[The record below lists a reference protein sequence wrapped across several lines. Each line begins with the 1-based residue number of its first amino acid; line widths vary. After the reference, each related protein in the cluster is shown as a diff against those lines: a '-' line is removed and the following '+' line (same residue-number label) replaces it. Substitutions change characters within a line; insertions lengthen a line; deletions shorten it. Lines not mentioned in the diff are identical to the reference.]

1 MSSVR
6 IAVITESFL
15 PRVNGV
21 TNSVCRVLEQ
31 FAARGHEALVI
42 AAKPGP
48 ERYAGHEVVSVGGF
62 ALPGYRSFVVGMP
75 MARLV
80 GKLRE
85 FQPDV
90 VYLAS
95 PFSLGSAGAT
105 AARKL
110 DIPCVAVFQTDIAG
124 FVKRYGLRGTD
135 KVIWSWLRRI
145 HSQADLTLVPST
157 ATLKALD
164 EHGIPR
170 LALWRRGVDAERFH
184 PRYRDE
190 MLRHEVAPDRETVV
204 GYVGRLAPEK
214 RVELLANLS
223 GLPGVR
229 LLVVGDGPAE
239 GKLREALP
247 TATFTGFLDGHE
259 LSRAYA
265 SLDVFIHTGA
275 DETFCQSVQEA
286 MASGVPVVAPAAGGP
301 LDLVT
306 PGRTGVLY
314 DPDSVSELRA
324 AVMRLAANREL
335 RNEYGANARAEVES
349 RTWDTVSDQLMGHLE
364 SVVSSRS
371 RVAAAPE
378 AGMITTTVEANAAA
392 GKLGARKAVAGKLGI
407 GRAAARMAPVES
419 KAAAS
424 VAAAGMAPAESKAV
438 AGKAAAASN
447 VGAGNGAA
455 AKPAKDSASPAGLE
469 TAA

>member
-1 MSSVR
+1 MR

-31 FAARGHEALVI
+31 FAAHGHQALVV

-48 ERYAGHEVVSVGGF
+48 AEYAGHEVAAVGGF
-62 ALPGYRSFVVGMP
+62 ALPGYRSFVVGLP

-80 GKLRE
+80 RRLRE

-95 PFSLGSAGAT
+95 PVSLGWAGAT
-105 AARKL
+105 AARRL
-110 DIPCVAVFQTDIAG
+110 GIPCVAVFQTDVAG
-124 FVKRYGLRGTD
+124 FARRYGLRGTD

-145 HSQADLTLVPST
+145 HAQAELTLVPST
-157 ATLKALD
+157 ATMKLLD
-164 EHGIPR
+164 DHGFPR

-190 MLRHEVAPDRETVV
+190 RLRHAVAPNRETVV

-214 RVELLANLS
+214 RVDLLANLS
-223 GLPGVR
+223 GLPGIR
-229 LLVVGDGPAE
+229 LVVVGDGPAE
-239 GKLREALP
+239 GRLREALP
-247 TATFTGFLDGHE
+247 TATFTGFLDGLE

-265 SLDVFIHTGA
+265 SLDVFVHTGA

-306 PGRTGVLY
+306 PGRTGLLY
-314 DPDSVSELRA
+314 EPDSVYELRA
-324 AVMRLAANREL
+324 AVMRLAANRDL
-335 RNEYGANARAEVES
+335 RDLYGLNARAEVEG
-349 RTWDTVSDQLMGHLE
+349 RTWSAVGDQLLRHLE
-364 SVVSSRS
+364 AVVGGHGPVAFGTPSVPVAERS
-371 RVAAAPE
+371 GGDAVF
-378 AGMITTTVEANAAA
+378 ITTTIAANAGTGSTSAA
-392 GKLGARKAVAGKLGI
+392 QTAPAVQPAPAAQT
-407 GRAAARMAPVES
+407 AAAQLAATQT
-419 KAAAS
+419 AAAQT
-424 VAAAGMAPAESKAV
+424 AP
-438 AGKAAAASN
+438 
-447 VGAGNGAA
+447 
-455 AKPAKDSASPAGLE
+455 PAHPPTDLE

>member
-1 MSSVR
+1 VSSVR

-31 FAARGHEALVI
+31 LEARGHEALVI

-48 ERYAGHEVVSVGGF
+48 EQYAGHEVSSVGGF
-62 ALPGYRSFVVGMP
+62 ALPGYRSFVVGLP

-85 FQPDV
+85 FRPDV

-95 PFSLGSAGAT
+95 PFSLGYAGAV

-110 DIPCVAVFQTDIAG
+110 GIPCVAVFQTDIAG
-124 FVKRYGLRGTD
+124 FAKRYGLHGTD
-135 KVIWSWLRRI
+135 KVIWSWLRRL

-157 ATLKALD
+157 STLKSLD
-164 EHGIPR
+164 RHGIPR

-190 MLRHEVAPDRETVV
+190 MLRHEIAPNRETVV

-214 RVELLANLS
+214 RVNLLAHLS

-229 LLVVGDGPAE
+229 LLIVGDGPAE
-239 GKLREALP
+239 GRLRSALP
-247 TATFTGFLDGHE
+247 NATFTGFLDGHE

-306 PGRTGVLY
+306 PGRTGLLY
-314 DPDSVSELRA
+314 DPDSSSELRA

-335 RNEYGANARAEVES
+335 RSLYGHNARTEVES
-349 RTWDTVSDQLMGHLE
+349 RTWDAVIGQLMGHLE
-364 SVVSSRS
+364 TVVSGR
-371 RVAAAPE
+371 RAVAAVPVE
-378 AGMITTTVEANAAA
+378 AAVMTTTVEANAAA
-392 GKLGARKAVAGKLGI
+392 GKTAAGKT
-407 GRAAARMAPVES
+407 AAS
-419 KAAAS
+419 KAAA
-424 VAAAGMAPAESKAV
+424 PT
-438 AGKAAAASN
+438 
-447 VGAGNGAA
+447 
-455 AKPAKDSASPAGLE
+455 GLE

>member
-1 MSSVR
+1 MHIRVPPGAPIVCSVR

-31 FAARGHEALVI
+31 FAERGHEALVI

-48 ERYAGHEVVSVGGF
+48 EQYAGHEVVSVGGF
-62 ALPGYRSFVVGMP
+62 ALPGYRSFVLGLP

-85 FQPDV
+85 FRPDV

-95 PFSLGSAGAT
+95 PVSLGVAGAA

-110 DIPCVAVFQTDIAG
+110 GVPCVAVFQTDIAG
-124 FVKRYGLRGTD
+124 FARRYGLRGTD

-145 HSQADLTLVPST
+145 HAQADLTLVPST
-157 ATLKALD
+157 ATLKTLEA
-164 EHGIPR
+164 HGFPR

-190 MLRHEVAPDRETVV
+190 QLRYEIAPNRETVV

-214 RVELLANLS
+214 RVELLTNLS
-223 GLPGVR
+223 GLPGIGVM
-229 LLVVGDGPAE
+229 VVGDGPAE
-239 GKLREALP
+239 GRLRAALP
-247 TATFTGFLDGHE
+247 HAKFTGFLDGHE

-265 SLDVFIHTGA
+265 SLDVFLHTGA

-306 PGRTGVLY
+306 PGRTGLLY
-314 DPDSVSELRA
+314 QPDSVSELRA
-324 AVMRLAANREL
+324 AVMRLSANREL
-335 RNEYGANARAEVES
+335 RALYGNNARAEVET
-349 RTWDTVSDQLMGHLE
+349 RTWSAVGDQLMGHLE
-364 SVVSSRS
+364 GVISGR
-371 RVAAAPE
+371 RPVAAAT
-378 AGMITTTVEANAAA
+378 AAAASQTSVTDTALMTTTAEANAAA
-392 GKLGARKAVAGKLGI
+392 GRLGT
-407 GRAAARMAPVES
+407 
-419 KAAAS
+419 
-424 VAAAGMAPAESKAV
+424 VAAAGT
-438 AGKAAAASN
+438 AGIAAAAATPAPD
-447 VGAGNGAA
+447 AGTPTGF
-455 AKPAKDSASPAGLE
+455 E

>member
-31 FAARGHEALVI
+31 FAERGHEALVI

-48 ERYAGHEVVSVGGF
+48 EQYAGHEVASVGGF
-62 ALPGYRSFVVGMP
+62 ALPGYRSFVVGLP

-95 PFSLGSAGAT
+95 PVSLGMAGAV

-110 DIPCVAVFQTDIAG
+110 GVPCVAIFQTDVAG
-124 FVKRYGLRGTD
+124 FAKRYGLRGTD

-145 HSQADLTLVPST
+145 HSHADLNLVPST
-157 ATLKALD
+157 ATLKTLEA
-164 EHGIPR
+164 HGFPR

-190 MLRHEVAPDRETVV
+190 MLRHQVAPNRETVV

-229 LLVVGDGPAE
+229 LLVVGDGPAQ
-239 GKLREALP
+239 GKLRAALP
-247 TATFTGFLDGHE
+247 NATFTGFLDGHE

-301 LDLVT
+301 RDLVT
-306 PGRTGVLY
+306 PGQTGLLY
-314 DPDSVSELRA
+314 DPDSVFELRA
-324 AVMRLAANREL
+324 AVMRLSANREL
-335 RNEYGANARAEVES
+335 RTLYGANARAEVEA
-349 RTWDTVSDQLMGHLE
+349 RTWNTVGDQLMAYLE
-364 SVVSSRS
+364 GVISARKP
-371 RVAAAPE
+371 VAAASP
-378 AGMITTTVEANAAA
+378 ARLLTTTIEVNAAA
-392 GKLGARKAVAGKLGI
+392 GRTT
-407 GRAAARMAPVES
+407 AAE
-419 KAAAS
+419 AAEAAEAADSADTAS
-424 VAAAGMAPAESKAV
+424 
-438 AGKAAAASN
+438 KAAAAST
-447 VGAGNGAA
+447 
-455 AKPAKDSASPAGLE
+455 DLE

>member
-1 MSSVR
+1 VSSVR

-31 FAARGHEALVI
+31 LAARGHEALVI

-48 ERYAGHEVVSVGGF
+48 EQYAGHEVSSVGGF

-95 PFSLGSAGAT
+95 PFSLGYAGAV

-124 FVKRYGLRGTD
+124 FAKRYGLHGTD

-157 ATLKALD
+157 STLKSLD

-190 MLRHEVAPDRETVV
+190 MLRHEVAPNRETVV

-214 RVELLANLS
+214 RVNLLTNLS

-229 LLVVGDGPAE
+229 LLIVGDGPAE
-239 GKLREALP
+239 GKLRSALP
-247 TATFTGFLDGHE
+247 NATFTGFLDGHE

-286 MASGVPVVAPAAGGP
+286 MSSGVPVVAPAAGGP

-306 PGRTGVLY
+306 PGRTGLLY
-314 DPDSVSELRA
+314 DPDSSSELRA
-324 AVMRLAANREL
+324 AVMRLSANREL
-335 RNEYGANARAEVES
+335 RTLYGHNARTEVES
-349 RTWDTVSDQLMGHLE
+349 RTWDAVIGQLMGHLE
-364 SVVSSRS
+364 TVVSGR
-371 RVAAAPE
+371 RAIAAVPVE
-378 AGMITTTVEANAAA
+378 AATMTTTVEANAAA
-392 GKLGARKAVAGKLGI
+392 GKAAASKAAA
-407 GRAAARMAPVES
+407 GRAAAGRAGTAS
-419 KAAAS
+419 KAGRA
-424 VAAAGMAPAESKAV
+424 
-438 AGKAAAASN
+438 
-447 VGAGNGAA
+447 GAGAPGKDAA
-455 AKPAKDSASPAGLE
+455 TPTGLE

>member
-1 MSSVR
+1 VSNVR

-31 FAARGHEALVI
+31 LAARGHEALVI

-48 ERYAGHEVVSVGGF
+48 EQYAGHEVASVGGF

-95 PFSLGSAGAT
+95 PFSLGYAGAV

-124 FVKRYGLRGTD
+124 FAKRYGLHGTD

-157 ATLKALD
+157 STLKSLD

-190 MLRHEVAPDRETVV
+190 MLRHEVAPNRETVV

-214 RVELLANLS
+214 RVNLLTNLS

-229 LLVVGDGPAE
+229 LLIVGDGPAE
-239 GKLREALP
+239 GRLRSALP
-247 TATFTGFLDGHE
+247 NATFTGFLDGHE

-306 PGRTGVLY
+306 PGRTGLLY
-314 DPDSVSELRA
+314 DPDSSSELRA

-335 RNEYGANARAEVES
+335 RTLYGHNARAEVES
-349 RTWDTVSDQLMGHLE
+349 RTWDAVIGQLMGHLE
-364 SVVSSRS
+364 TVVSGR
-371 RVAAAPE
+371 RAVAAVPVE
-378 AGMITTTVEANAAA
+378 AAVMTTTVEANAAA
-392 GKLGARKAVAGKLGI
+392 GKTAV
-407 GRAAARMAPVES
+407 S
-419 KAAAS
+419 KAAAGKTP
-424 VAAAGMAPAESKAV
+424 AGKTAAGTTAAPT
-438 AGKAAAASN
+438 
-447 VGAGNGAA
+447 
-455 AKPAKDSASPAGLE
+455 GLE

>member
-1 MSSVR
+1 MSNVR

-31 FAARGHEALVI
+31 LAARGHEALVI

-48 ERYAGHEVVSVGGF
+48 EQYAGHEVASVGGF

-95 PFSLGSAGAT
+95 PFSLGYAGAV

-124 FVKRYGLRGTD
+124 FAKRYGLHGTD

-157 ATLKALD
+157 STLKSLD

-190 MLRHEVAPDRETVV
+190 MLRHEVAPNRETVV

-214 RVELLANLS
+214 RVNLLTNLS

-229 LLVVGDGPAE
+229 LLIVGDGPAE
-239 GKLREALP
+239 GRLRSALP
-247 TATFTGFLDGHE
+247 NAVFTGFLDGHE

-265 SLDVFIHTGA
+265 SLDVFVHTGA

-286 MASGVPVVAPAAGGP
+286 MSSGVPVVAPAAGGP

-306 PGRTGVLY
+306 PGRTGLLY
-314 DPDSVSELRA
+314 DPDSSSELRA

-335 RNEYGANARAEVES
+335 RTLYGHNARTEVES
-349 RTWDTVSDQLMGHLE
+349 RTWDAVIGQLMGHLE
-364 SVVSSRS
+364 TVVSGR
-371 RVAAAPE
+371 RAVAAVPVE
-378 AGMITTTVEANAAA
+378 AAVMTTTVEANA
-392 GKLGARKAVAGKLGI
+392 VAGKT
-407 GRAAARMAPVES
+407 AVS
-419 KAAAS
+419 KAAAGKTP
-424 VAAAGMAPAESKAV
+424 AGKTAAGTTAAPT
-438 AGKAAAASN
+438 
-447 VGAGNGAA
+447 
-455 AKPAKDSASPAGLE
+455 GLE

>member
-31 FAARGHEALVI
+31 FAERGHEALVI

-48 ERYAGHEVVSVGGF
+48 ERYAGHEVASVGGF
-62 ALPGYRSFVVGMP
+62 ALPGYRSFVLGLP

-85 FQPDV
+85 FRPDII
-90 VYLAS
+90 YLAS
-95 PFSLGSAGAT
+95 PVSLGAAGAT

-124 FVKRYGLRGTD
+124 FARRYGLRGTD

-157 ATLKALD
+157 ATLKTLAD
-164 EHGIPR
+164 HDFPR
-170 LALWRRGVDAERFH
+170 LALWRRGVDADRFH

-190 MLRHEVAPDRETVV
+190 RLRHEVAPNRETVV

-214 RVELLANLS
+214 RVDLLANLS

-229 LLVVGDGPAE
+229 LLIVGDGPAE
-239 GKLREALP
+239 AKLRSALP
-247 TATFTGFLDGHE
+247 NATFTGFLDGLE

-275 DETFCQSVQEA
+275 NETFCQTVQEA

-306 PGRTGVLY
+306 PGHTGLLY
-314 DPDSVSELRA
+314 DPDSVSELRS
-324 AVMRLAANREL
+324 AVMRLSANRDL
-335 RNEYGANARAEVES
+335 RSLYGLNARAEVEA
-349 RTWDTVSDQLMGHLE
+349 RTWNAVSDQLMGHLN
-364 SVVSSRS
+364 
-371 RVAAAPE
+371 AAISGHSALT
-378 AGMITTTVEANAAA
+378 AGSEPAMITTSIEANAAA
-392 GKLGARKAVAGKLGI
+392 GRLGKGAVATSGKGAPTVS
-407 GRAAARMAPVES
+407 GEAAT
-419 KAAAS
+419 
-424 VAAAGMAPAESKAV
+424 
-438 AGKAAAASN
+438 
-447 VGAGNGAA
+447 A
-455 AKPAKDSASPAGLE
+455 AKAGTGFE

>member
-1 MSSVR
+1 MGSVR

-31 FAARGHEALVI
+31 LAARGHEALVI

-48 ERYAGHEVVSVGGF
+48 EQYAGHEVSSVGGF
-62 ALPGYRSFVVGMP
+62 AMPGYRSFVVGLP

-85 FQPDV
+85 FRPDV

-95 PFSLGSAGAT
+95 PFSLGHAGAV

-124 FVKRYGLRGTD
+124 FAKRYGLHGTD

-145 HSQADLTLVPST
+145 HSQAELTLVPST
-157 ATLKALD
+157 STLKSLD

-190 MLRHEVAPDRETVV
+190 MLRHEVAPNRETVV

-214 RVELLANLS
+214 RVGMLADLS

-239 GKLREALP
+239 GKLRAALP
-247 TATFTGFLDGHE
+247 NATFTGFLDGLE

-286 MASGVPVVAPAAGGP
+286 MSSGVPVVAPAAGGP

-306 PGRTGVLY
+306 PGRTGLLY

-324 AVMRLAANREL
+324 AVMRLSANREL
-335 RNEYGANARAEVES
+335 RTLYGHNARAEVES
-349 RTWDTVSDQLMGHLE
+349 RTWDAVGDQLMRHLE
-364 SVVSSRS
+364 TVISGR
-371 RVAAAPE
+371 RAVAAVAE
-378 AGMITTTVEANAAA
+378 AAMMTTTVEANAAA
-392 GKLGARKAVAGKLGI
+392 GKAGTAGAAGTGKAGKDGKDATLADAPTGLG
-407 GRAAARMAPVES
+407 
-419 KAAAS
+419 
-424 VAAAGMAPAESKAV
+424 
-438 AGKAAAASN
+438 
-447 VGAGNGAA
+447 
-455 AKPAKDSASPAGLE
+455 

>member
-1 MSSVR
+1 VSNVR

-48 ERYAGHEVVSVGGF
+48 DEYAGHEVASVGGF
-62 ALPGYRSFVVGMP
+62 ALPGYRSFVVGLP

-80 GKLRE
+80 GRLRE

-90 VYLAS
+90 IYLAS
-95 PFSLGSAGAT
+95 PISLGWAGAT

-110 DIPCVAVFQTDIAG
+110 GVPCVAIFQTDVAG
-124 FVKRYGLRGTD
+124 FAKRYGLRGTD

-157 ATLKALD
+157 ATMKSLAD
-164 EHGIPR
+164 HGIPR

-190 MLRHEVAPDRETVV
+190 QLRHTIAPDRETIV

-214 RVELLANLS
+214 RVELLGNLS
-223 GLPGVR
+223 SLPGVR

-239 GKLREALP
+239 DKLREALP

-306 PGRTGVLY
+306 PNRTGLLY
-314 DPDSVSELRA
+314 DPDSVFELRA
-324 AVMRLAANREL
+324 AVMRLSANREL
-335 RNEYGANARAEVES
+335 RSLYGLNARAEVEA
-349 RTWDTVSDQLMGHLE
+349 RTWNTVGDELMAHLNAVI
-364 SVVSSRS
+364 SGRRS
-371 RVAAAPE
+371 ADAAAATAAEP
-378 AGMITTTVEANAAA
+378 AIITTTAEANAAA
-392 GKLGARKAVAGKLGI
+392 AALGTPATAATTGSTAPAVA
-407 GRAAARMAPVES
+407 PNDPS
-419 KAAAS
+419 
-424 VAAAGMAPAESKAV
+424 
-438 AGKAAAASN
+438 
-447 VGAGNGAA
+447 
-455 AKPAKDSASPAGLE
+455 DLE

>member
-1 MSSVR
+1 MGSVR

-31 FAARGHEALVI
+31 LTARGDEALVI

-48 ERYAGHEVVSVGGF
+48 EQYAGHEVSSVGGF

-95 PFSLGSAGAT
+95 PFSLGYAGAV

-124 FVKRYGLRGTD
+124 FAKRYGLHGTD
-135 KVIWSWLRRI
+135 KVIWSWLRRL

-157 ATLKALD
+157 AALKSLD

-190 MLRHEVAPDRETVV
+190 MLRHEVAPNRETVV

-214 RVELLANLS
+214 RVGMLAHLS

-239 GKLREALP
+239 GKLRAALP
-247 TATFTGFLDGHE
+247 NATFTGFLDGHE

-314 DPDSVSELRA
+314 DPDSSSEMRA
-324 AVMRLAANREL
+324 AVMRLAANRDL
-335 RNEYGANARAEVES
+335 RTLYGHNARAEVEA
-349 RTWDTVSDQLMGHLE
+349 RTWSAVNDQLMRHLE
-364 SVVSSRS
+364 TVIAGR
-371 RVAAAPE
+371 RPVAAMADVADAAGLTLTAE
-378 AGMITTTVEANAAA
+378 ANAVAGKTGADSAASAGLTLTAEANAAA
-392 GKLGARKAVAGKLGI
+392 GK
-407 GRAAARMAPVES
+407 
-419 KAAAS
+419 
-424 VAAAGMAPAESKAV
+424 AAAGKAGTLGKLAMRGK
-438 AGKAAAASN
+438 AGKTVAANAAN
-447 VGAGNGAA
+447 AA
-455 AKPAKDSASPAGLE
+455 NAAPDSAAPTNLE

>member
-1 MSSVR
+1 MGSVR

-31 FAARGHEALVI
+31 LAARGHEALVI

-48 ERYAGHEVVSVGGF
+48 ERYAGHEVCSVGGF
-62 ALPGYRSFVVGMP
+62 AMPGYRSFVVGLP

-85 FQPDV
+85 FRPDV

-95 PFSLGSAGAT
+95 PFSLGHAGVV

-124 FVKRYGLRGTD
+124 FAKRYGLRGTD

-145 HSQADLTLVPST
+145 HGQADLTLVPST
-157 ATLKALD
+157 STLKSLD

-190 MLRHEVAPDRETVV
+190 MLRHEIAPNRETVV

-214 RVELLANLS
+214 RVGMLADLS
-223 GLPGVR
+223 GLPGIR
-229 LLVVGDGPAE
+229 MLVVGDGPDE
-239 GKLREALP
+239 GKLRAALP
-247 TATFTGFLDGHE
+247 DATFTGFLDGHE

-306 PGRTGVLY
+306 PGRTGLLY
-314 DPDSVSELRA
+314 APDSPSELRA
-324 AVMRLAANREL
+324 AVMRLSANREL
-335 RNEYGANARAEVES
+335 RTLYGSNARAEVES
-349 RTWDTVSDQLMGHLE
+349 RTWDAVSDQLMRHLE
-364 SVVSSRS
+364 TVISGRSAVGSAATAAVSE
-371 RVAAAPE
+371 AA
-378 AGMITTTVEANAAA
+378 MMTTTVEANAAA
-392 GKLGARKAVAGKLGI
+392 GKIGAGKD
-407 GRAAARMAPVES
+407 
-419 KAAAS
+419 
-424 VAAAGMAPAESKAV
+424 VAALTS
-438 AGKAAAASN
+438 ST
-447 VGAGNGAA
+447 
-455 AKPAKDSASPAGLE
+455 DFE

>member
-1 MSSVR
+1 VGNVR

-31 FAARGHEALVI
+31 LAARGHEALVI

-48 ERYAGHEVVSVGGF
+48 EQYAGHEVASVGGF
-62 ALPGYRSFVVGMP
+62 ALPGYRSFVVGLP

-95 PFSLGSAGAT
+95 PISLGWAGAA

-110 DIPCVAVFQTDIAG
+110 DVPCVAVFQTDVAG
-124 FVKRYGLRGTD
+124 FAKRYGLRGTD
-135 KVIWSWLRRI
+135 KVIWPWLRKL

-157 ATLKALD
+157 ATLKTLE
-164 EHGIPR
+164 EHGFPR

-190 MLRHEVAPDRETVV
+190 MLRHEVAPNRETVV

-214 RVELLANLS
+214 RVGMLADLS

-239 GKLREALP
+239 DKLRAALP
-247 TATFTGFLDGHE
+247 NATFTGFLDGHE

-265 SLDVFIHTGA
+265 SLDVFVHTGA

-324 AVMRLAANREL
+324 AVMRLSANREL
-335 RNEYGANARAEVES
+335 RTLYGNNARAEVET
-349 RTWDTVSDQLMGHLE
+349 RTWRAVSDQLMRYLDGVI
-364 SVVSSRS
+364 SGRS
-371 RVAAAPE
+371 PVAAVPVAVMPDAATSE
-378 AGMITTTVEANAAA
+378 GNMITTSAEANALA
-392 GKLGARKAVAGKLGI
+392 GKIGTAGPGATATATAQSGF
-407 GRAAARMAPVES
+407 
-419 KAAAS
+419 
-424 VAAAGMAPAESKAV
+424 
-438 AGKAAAASN
+438 
-447 VGAGNGAA
+447 
-455 AKPAKDSASPAGLE
+455 E

>member
-1 MSSVR
+1 MGSVR

-31 FAARGHEALVI
+31 LAARGHEALVI

-48 ERYAGHEVVSVGGF
+48 EQYAGHEVSSVGGF
-62 ALPGYRSFVVGMP
+62 ALPGYRSFVVGLP

-85 FQPDV
+85 FRPDV

-95 PFSLGSAGAT
+95 PFSLGYAGAV

-124 FVKRYGLRGTD
+124 FAKRYGLHGTD

-157 ATLKALD
+157 STLKSLD

-190 MLRHEVAPDRETVV
+190 ILRHEIAPNRETVV

-214 RVELLANLS
+214 RVNMLANLS

-229 LLVVGDGPAE
+229 LLIVGDGPAE
-239 GKLREALP
+239 GRLRSALP
-247 TATFTGFLDGHE
+247 NATFTGFLDGPE

-286 MASGVPVVAPAAGGP
+286 MSSGVPVVAPAAGGP

-314 DPDSVSELRA
+314 DPDSSSELRA

-335 RNEYGANARAEVES
+335 RTLYGHNARAEVET
-349 RTWDTVSDQLMGHLE
+349 RTWDAVIGQLMVHL
-364 SVVSSRS
+364 
-371 RVAAAPE
+371 
-378 AGMITTTVEANAAA
+378 
-392 GKLGARKAVAGKLGI
+392 
-407 GRAAARMAPVES
+407 
-419 KAAAS
+419 
-424 VAAAGMAPAESKAV
+424 
-438 AGKAAAASN
+438 
-447 VGAGNGAA
+447 
-455 AKPAKDSASPAGLE
+455 
-469 TAA
+469 

>member
-1 MSSVR
+1 MSNVR

-31 FAARGHEALVI
+31 LAARGHEALVI

-48 ERYAGHEVVSVGGF
+48 EQYAGHEVASVGGF

-95 PFSLGSAGAT
+95 PFSLGYAGAV

-124 FVKRYGLRGTD
+124 FAKRYGLHGTD

-157 ATLKALD
+157 STLKSLD

-190 MLRHEVAPDRETVV
+190 MLRHEVAPNRETVV

-214 RVELLANLS
+214 RVNLLTNLS

-229 LLVVGDGPAE
+229 LLIVGDGPAE
-239 GKLREALP
+239 GRLRSALP
-247 TATFTGFLDGHE
+247 NATFTGFLDGHE

-286 MASGVPVVAPAAGGP
+286 MSSGVPVVAPAAGGP

-306 PGRTGVLY
+306 PGRTGLLY
-314 DPDSVSELRA
+314 DPDSSSELRA

-335 RNEYGANARAEVES
+335 RTLYGHNARTEVES
-349 RTWDTVSDQLMGHLE
+349 RTWDAVIGQLMGHLE
-364 SVVSSRS
+364 TVVSGR
-371 RVAAAPE
+371 RAVAAVPVE
-378 AGMITTTVEANAAA
+378 AAVMTTTVEANAAA
-392 GKLGARKAVAGKLGI
+392 GKTAV
-407 GRAAARMAPVES
+407 S
-419 KAAAS
+419 KAAAGKTP
-424 VAAAGMAPAESKAV
+424 AGKTAAGTTAAPT
-438 AGKAAAASN
+438 
-447 VGAGNGAA
+447 
-455 AKPAKDSASPAGLE
+455 GLE

>member
-1 MSSVR
+1 VR

-31 FAARGHEALVI
+31 LAARGHEALVI

-48 ERYAGHEVVSVGGF
+48 AQYAGHEVSSVGGF

-95 PFSLGSAGAT
+95 PFSLGHAGAV

-124 FVKRYGLRGTD
+124 FAKRYGLHGTD

-157 ATLKALD
+157 STLKSLD

-190 MLRHEVAPDRETVV
+190 MLRHEIAPNRETVV

-214 RVELLANLS
+214 RVNLLANLS

-229 LLVVGDGPAE
+229 LLIVGDGPAE
-239 GKLREALP
+239 GKLRSALP
-247 TATFTGFLDGHE
+247 NATFTGFLDGHE

-286 MASGVPVVAPAAGGP
+286 MSSGVPVVAPAAGGP

-306 PGRTGVLY
+306 PGRTGLLY
-314 DPDSVSELRA
+314 DPDSSSELRA
-324 AVMRLAANREL
+324 AVMRLSANRDL
-335 RNEYGANARAEVES
+335 RTLYGHNARTEVES
-349 RTWDTVSDQLMGHLE
+349 RTWDAVIGQLMGHLE
-364 SVVSSRS
+364 TVVSGR
-371 RVAAAPE
+371 RAVTAVPVEAAI
-378 AGMITTTVEANAAA
+378 MTTTVEANAAA
-392 GKLGARKAVAGKLGI
+392 GK
-407 GRAAARMAPVES
+407 AAAA
-419 KAAAS
+419 KAAAGR
-424 VAAAGMAPAESKAV
+424 AGT
-438 AGKAAAASN
+438 AGRAGRAG
-447 VGAGNGAA
+447 VGASGKEAA
-455 AKPAKDSASPAGLE
+455 TPTGFE

>member
-31 FAARGHEALVI
+31 LAARGHEALVI

-48 ERYAGHEVVSVGGF
+48 EQYAGFGVSSVGGF

-95 PFSLGSAGAT
+95 PFSLGYAGAV

-124 FVKRYGLRGTD
+124 FAKRYGLHGTD

-157 ATLKALD
+157 STLKSLD

-190 MLRHEVAPDRETVV
+190 MLRHEIAPNRETVV

-214 RVELLANLS
+214 RVNLLTNLS

-229 LLVVGDGPAE
+229 LLIVGDGPAE
-239 GKLREALP
+239 GRLRSALP
-247 TATFTGFLDGHE
+247 NATFTGFLDGHE

-286 MASGVPVVAPAAGGP
+286 MSSGVPVVAPAAGGP

-306 PGRTGVLY
+306 PGRTGLLY
-314 DPDSVSELRA
+314 DPDSSSELRA
-324 AVMRLAANREL
+324 AVMRLSANREL
-335 RNEYGANARAEVES
+335 RTLYGHNARTEVES
-349 RTWDTVSDQLMGHLE
+349 RTWDAVIGQLMGHLE
-364 SVVSSRS
+364 TVVNGR
-371 RVAAAPE
+371 RAVAAVPVE
-378 AGMITTTVEANAAA
+378 AAVMTTTLQANATA
-392 GKLGARKAVAGKLGI
+392 GKTGKE
-407 GRAAARMAPVES
+407 AATPT
-419 KAAAS
+419 
-424 VAAAGMAPAESKAV
+424 
-438 AGKAAAASN
+438 
-447 VGAGNGAA
+447 
-455 AKPAKDSASPAGLE
+455 GLE

>member
-1 MSSVR
+1 MNIRVPPDRSILCSVR

-31 FAARGHEALVI
+31 FAAHGHQALVI

-48 ERYAGHEVVSVGGF
+48 EQYAGHEVAAVGGF
-62 ALPGYRSFVVGMP
+62 ALPGYRSFVVRLP

-80 GKLRE
+80 RRLRE
-85 FQPDV
+85 FQPDD

-95 PFSLGSAGAT
+95 PVSLGWAGAA

-110 DIPCVAVFQTDIAG
+110 GVPCVAVFQTDVAG
-124 FVKRYGLRGTD
+124 FARRYGLRGTD

-145 HSQADLTLVPST
+145 HAQADLTLVPSS
-157 ATLKALD
+157 ATMKLLD
-164 EHGIPR
+164 DHGFPR

-190 MLRHEVAPDRETVV
+190 RLRYSVAPKRETVV

-214 RVELLANLS
+214 RVELLAELK
-223 GLPGVR
+223 GLPGIR
-229 LLVVGDGPAE
+229 LVVVGDGPAE
-239 GKLREALP
+239 GRLRAALP
-247 TATFTGFLDGHE
+247 EATFTGFLDGRE

-265 SLDVFIHTGA
+265 SLDVFVHTGA

-306 PGRTGVLY
+306 PDRTGLLY
-314 DPDSVSELRA
+314 EPDSVYELRA
-324 AVMRLAANREL
+324 AVMRLSVNREL
-335 RNEYGANARAEVES
+335 RELYGLNARAEVES
-349 RTWDTVSDQLMGHLE
+349 RTWGAVGEELMGHLR
-364 SVVSSRS
+364 SVIGGRGADSSS
-371 RVAAAPE
+371 MMTGTIE
-378 AGMITTTVEANAAA
+378 ENAAA
-392 GKLGARKAVAGKLGI
+392 ADI
-407 GRAAARMAPVES
+407 GRPVGGSPVERGVS
-419 KAAAS
+419 PAVDS
-424 VAAAGMAPAESKAV
+424 AAGPAV
-438 AGKAAAASN
+438 
-447 VGAGNGAA
+447 
-455 AKPAKDSASPAGLE
+455 SPATSPQPRSDLE

>member
-1 MSSVR
+1 MPRPLSFTLGCAGPRVINIRVPSGALIVSSVR

-31 FAARGHEALVI
+31 FAASGHEALVI

-62 ALPGYRSFVVGMP
+62 ALPGYRSFVVGLP

-95 PFSLGSAGAT
+95 PISLGSAGAT

-110 DIPCVAVFQTDIAG
+110 GIPCVAIFQTDVAG
-124 FVKRYGLRGTD
+124 FAKRYGLRGTD

-157 ATLKALD
+157 ATLKTLAD
-164 EHGIPR
+164 HGFPR
-170 LALWRRGVDAERFH
+170 LVLWRRGVDADRFN

-190 MLRHEVAPDRETVV
+190 QLRHEVAPNRETVV

-214 RVELLANLS
+214 RVELLANLA

-229 LLVVGDGPAE
+229 LMVVGDGPAE
-239 GKLREALP
+239 GKLRAALP

-286 MASGVPVVAPAAGGP
+286 MASGVAVVAPAAGGP

-306 PGRTGVLY
+306 PGKTGLLY
-314 DPDSVSELRA
+314 DPDSVSELRS
-324 AVMRLAANREL
+324 AVMRLSANREL
-335 RNEYGANARAEVES
+335 RTLYGNNARAEVEA
-349 RTWDTVSDQLMGHLE
+349 RTWSAVGEQLMGHLQ
-364 SVVSSRS
+364 SAIDGRS
-371 RVAAAPE
+371 AVAKPDAAAS
-378 AGMITTTVEANAAA
+378 ITTTVEANAAA
-392 GKLGARKAVAGKLGI
+392 GAGAIVAGTIVAGST
-407 GRAAARMAPVES
+407 AAAEV
-419 KAAAS
+419 
-424 VAAAGMAPAESKAV
+424 
-438 AGKAAAASN
+438 GKS
-447 VGAGNGAA
+447 
-455 AKPAKDSASPAGLE
+455 DLE

>member
-31 FAARGHEALVI
+31 LAARGHEALVI

-48 ERYAGHEVVSVGGF
+48 EQYAGHEVSSVGGF

-85 FQPDV
+85 FRPDV

-95 PFSLGSAGAT
+95 PFSLGYAGAV

-124 FVKRYGLRGTD
+124 FAKRYGLHGTD

-157 ATLKALD
+157 STLKSLD

-190 MLRHEVAPDRETVV
+190 MLRHEIAPNRETVV

-214 RVELLANLS
+214 RVNLLTNLS

-229 LLVVGDGPAE
+229 LLIVGDGPAE
-239 GKLREALP
+239 GRLRSALP
-247 TATFTGFLDGHE
+247 NAAFTGFLDGHE

-265 SLDVFIHTGA
+265 SLDVFVHTGA

-286 MASGVPVVAPAAGGP
+286 MSSGVPVVAPAAGGP
-301 LDLVT
+301 LDLIT
-306 PGRTGVLY
+306 PGRTGLLY
-314 DPDSVSELRA
+314 DPDSSSGLRA
-324 AVMRLAANREL
+324 AVMRLASNREL
-335 RNEYGANARAEVES
+335 RTLYGHNARTEVES
-349 RTWDTVSDQLMGHLE
+349 RTWDAVIGQLMGHLE
-364 SVVSSRS
+364 TVVSGR
-371 RVAAAPE
+371 RAVAAVPVE
-378 AGMITTTVEANAAA
+378 AAVLTTTVEANAAA
-392 GKLGARKAVAGKLGI
+392 GK
-407 GRAAARMAPVES
+407 AA
-419 KAAAS
+419 
-424 VAAAGMAPAESKAV
+424 
-438 AGKAAAASN
+438 AGKAAT
-447 VGAGNGAA
+447 
-455 AKPAKDSASPAGLE
+455 PTGLE